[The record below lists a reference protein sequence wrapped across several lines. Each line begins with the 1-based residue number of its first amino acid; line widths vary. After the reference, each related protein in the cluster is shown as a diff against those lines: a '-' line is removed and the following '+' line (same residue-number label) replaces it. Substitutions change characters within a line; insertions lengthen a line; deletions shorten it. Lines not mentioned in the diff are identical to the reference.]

1 MDDLRR
7 NIQRLARTEDD
18 PSLQQTSVWC
28 TLLSPDVICYLVPR
42 SHFAR
47 GYVSQ
52 MARRNSCHVAE
63 RPRPEISKQPRAF
76 ALALRMSSRLQN
88 PQQGF
93 RFGRDDKR
101 CDIHIDSD
109 NDSLP
114 LDRISDVHFSIFP
127 DKDSGEPMIQDHSV
141 HGTVVDGTVLKCQEN
156 GNAIEAGN
164 EERDP
169 QNTKALRDGS
179 SVTLTLSGEPD
190 GEMSFYVRLPNR
202 KTTDEDTEA
211 YESNLAAYRKGA
223 VPSYRWA
230 PFPPSGA
237 INISVKKFLARR
249 RERQQQSSTT
259 APAREPRRVSARE
272 GRPRGS
278 IRQRAGTRST

>member
-7 NIQRLARTEDD
+7 NIQRLARTEDG

-52 MARRNSCHVAE
+52 MARRNSCHAAE

-93 RFGRDDKR
+93 
-101 CDIHIDSD
+101 
-109 NDSLP
+109 
-114 LDRISDVHFSIFP
+114 SDVHFSIFL

-259 APAREPRRVSARE
+259 APAREPRRVSVRE